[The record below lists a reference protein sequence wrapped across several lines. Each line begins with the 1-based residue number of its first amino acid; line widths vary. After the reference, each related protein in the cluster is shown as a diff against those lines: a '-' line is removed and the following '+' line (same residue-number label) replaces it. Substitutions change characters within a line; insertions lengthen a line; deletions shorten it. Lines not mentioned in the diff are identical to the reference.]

1 MRAFGNVHVWIGL
14 GLGETVLP
22 AETSV
27 EEWRAWLGVGGTGKG
42 LRYAWDTV
50 LSNI

>member
-1 MRAFGNVHVWIGL
+1 MCAFGNAQGWIGS

-27 EEWRAWLGVGGTGKG
+27 EEWRAWLKG
-42 LRYAWDTV
+42 WWYRERFKVCLGHG
-50 LSNI
+50 S